1 MNLDIEIY
9 NCDNCNEMTPATEA
23 TRISGGE
30 NYCNDCLNNVTF
42 NCDNCGEYFHENNYG
57 SDGCCESCEES
68 YDDDD
73 DSDRSRCENH
83 PKVNDHGDSKEL
95 VFIDS
100 ANLTRKT
107 PLFGIEL
114 EVEFKGTDTEE
125 AMDNVVDEAW
135 TLFHLES
142 DGSLT
147 NGFEMVS
154 DALPLSEH
162 LNRDDRYKQL
172 FANLSKNTFRSH
184 DVSTCGLHVHIS
196 RKYLKEDEI
205 KFICDFV
212 ANNRQFFK
220 KLARRNE
227 NGYCIYKDY
236 KRNKEENERYS
247 AINLQN
253 EDTLEFRIFKGTLKL
268 ESFMSSIELV
278 DAVYQFA
285 ISKVKVKNFITF
297 VSFVKYMKKYKYL
310 GEYFESKGMTSTEI
324 IEKVSKIE
332 EITKEKESI
341 LARMV
346 EIESMIEEYK
356 NSNDLEIAE

>member
-1 MNLDIEIY
+1 MSLDVETC
-9 NCDNCNEMTPATEA
+9 NCDNCNEATPTAET
-23 TRISGGE
+23 TRISCGE
-30 NYCNDCLNNVTF
+30 IYCDTCMNDVTF
-42 NCDNCGEYFHENNYG
+42 CCDNCGGYFHENDYG
-57 SDGCCESCEES
+57 SNGNCENCEEL

-73 DSDRSRCENH
+73 DSDRSKCENH
-83 PKVNDHGDSKEL
+83 PKVNDHGDSKDL

-100 ANLTRKT
+100 ENLTRKT

-114 EVEFKGTDTEE
+114 EVEYKGTNAKE
-125 AMDNVVDEAW
+125 AMDNVVYEAG

-142 DGSLT
+142 DGSLS

-162 LNRDDRYKQL
+162 LNRDDKYKQL
-172 FANLSKNTFRSH
+172 FANLSKNIFRSH

-227 NGYCIYKDY
+227 NDYCIYKDY

-297 VSFVKYMKKYKYL
+297 VSFVKYIKNYKYL
-310 GEYFESKGMTSTEI
+310 GEYFESKGMTSSEI

-332 EITKEKESI
+332 EITKEKENI